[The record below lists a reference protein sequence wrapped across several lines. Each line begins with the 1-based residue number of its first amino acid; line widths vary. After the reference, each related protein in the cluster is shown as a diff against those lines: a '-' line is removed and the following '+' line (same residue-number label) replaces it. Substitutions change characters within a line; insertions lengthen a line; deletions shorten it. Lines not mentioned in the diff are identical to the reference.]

1 MELGK
6 PCAGK
11 PPARFDEGSEA
22 KAAAQPK
29 CLPPRTL
36 LAYSGR
42 DMRTTTNIRYVAE
55 PKHVR
60 EVTLTGSAD
69 LGFWSDYLKTEG
81 LAPVRC
87 GDGAQVVVVAAEMV
101 YLGLRFTEVSFSVRA
116 VLSQSSSSAG
126 MRLLYA
132 FTSSRVF
139 AWCERTIFATPYGH
153 GEGHVS
159 VHGPP
164 SVRLDAQGERVLS
177 AEMSSVER
185 TAIRAG
191 NESWEGPVF
200 LPPRGVANDSR
211 LFFGRLKGHT
221 VVYPFSMGDRFALE
235 PSAGG
240 GVLQPLADSG
250 FHPQEW
256 VVRADATHGKSKTY
270 RRKDI
275 YTHDHAVG
283 CYAS

>member
-1 MELGK
+1 
-6 PCAGK
+6 
-11 PPARFDEGSEA
+11 
-22 KAAAQPK
+22 
-29 CLPPRTL
+29 
-36 LAYSGR
+36 
-42 DMRTTTNIRYVAE
+42 MRTSTNIRYVAE

-69 LGFWSDYLKTEG
+69 LGFWSDYLKAEG

-87 GDGAQVVVVAAEMV
+87 GDGGQVVIVAAEMV
-101 YLGLRFTEVSFSVRA
+101 YLGIRFTEVSFSVRA
-116 VLSQSSSSAG
+116 VLTQSSGSEG
-126 MRLLYA
+126 MRLLHA

-185 TAIRAG
+185 PAIRVG
-191 NESWEGPVF
+191 DESWEGPVF
-200 LPPRGVANDSR
+200 LPPRGSANESR
-211 LFFGRLKGHT
+211 LFFGRLRGHT
-221 VVYPFSMGDRFALE
+221 VVYPFSTGDCFAIE
-235 PSAGG
+235 ASAGG

-250 FHPQEW
+250 FRLQEW

-270 RRKDI
+270 RRTDI
-275 YTHDHAVG
+275 YP
-283 CYAS
+283 

>member
-1 MELGK
+1 
-6 PCAGK
+6 
-11 PPARFDEGSEA
+11 
-22 KAAAQPK
+22 
-29 CLPPRTL
+29 
-36 LAYSGR
+36 
-42 DMRTTTNIRYVAE
+42 MRAITNIRYVAE

-60 EVTLTGSAD
+60 EVTLTGTTD
-69 LGFWSDYLKTEG
+69 LGFWSDYLKAEG

-87 GDGAQVVVVAAEMV
+87 GDSGQVVIVAAEMV
-101 YLGLRFTEVSFSVRA
+101 YLGIRFTEVSFSVRA
-116 VLSQSSSSAG
+116 VLTQSSGSEG
-126 MRLLYA
+126 MRLIHA

-185 TAIRAG
+185 PARQASE
-191 NESWEGPVF
+191 ESWEGPVC
-200 LPPRGVANDSR
+200 LPPRGAANESR

-221 VVYPFSMGDRFALE
+221 VIYPFSTGDRFALE

-250 FHPQEW
+250 FYPQEW

-270 RRKDI
+270 RRTDVF
-275 YTHDHAVG
+275 THDHA
-283 CYAS
+283 A